1 MFKYRYTCINI
12 LSYDVK
18 SCRWSFNNY
27 SIKKSFLD
35 LMHFQKRKIADCGS
49 KLKVLRLLIDL
60 LFNSSKCISLTF
72 VIEILHWQSNGVIR
86 FRTLPCNVYERWLLH
101 ESKWK
106 HLLYQHIWIHTYTE
120 YNIKQS
126 VTRKQNIKFFDSLVH
141 VTQIP

>member
-18 SCRWSFNNY
+18 SCCWSFNNY

-60 LFNSSKCISLTF
+60 LFNSSKFISLTF
-72 VIEILHWQSNGVIR
+72 VIEILHWFRNKATVLSDLELFPAMYMKDGSYMKVNGSI
-86 FRTLPCNVYERWLLH
+86 FCTNISGSTHILSTIL
-101 ESKWK
+101 SKASHVSK
-106 HLLYQHIWIHTYTE
+106 ILYFLTH
-120 YNIKQS
+120 
-126 VTRKQNIKFFDSLVH
+126 
-141 VTQIP
+141 